1 MLFHLSTQDPGD
13 SREARERDAR
23 EAVTTE
29 KKIEVEDAVD
39 RVKTCPLLL
48 RVFCR
53 EGGHH
58 RPEDFANN
66 HVPPEELQIY
76 TWMDATL
83 KELSML
89 VKETTASARWSGAR
103 LAFSSA
109 YRDNGGRVHMR
120 PLGTVLNSEP
130 TPDESKTLR
139 SLRFRIGDFVDIAI
153 FTRQKREDGGPRRSL
168 GGGPPSARTSIRDRL
183 GGRDKDSERSG
194 GRDRRPSRD
203 ADEISRL
210 NRELERRER
219 EVARRERELA
229 QA

>member
-1 MLFHLSTQDPGD
+1 MCTAPADPFPT
-13 SREARERDAR
+13 SFSPIL
-23 EAVTTE
+23 VPT
-29 KKIEVEDAVD
+29 
-39 RVKTCPLLL
+39 PLPRSSLL
-48 RVFCR
+48 
-53 EGGHH
+53 
-58 RPEDFANN
+58 
-66 HVPPEELQIY
+66 Q
-76 TWMDATL
+76 
-83 KELSML
+83 
-89 VKETTASARWSGAR
+89 
-103 LAFSSA
+103 
-109 YRDNGGRVHMR
+109 
-120 PLGTVLNSEP
+120 

>member
-1 MLFHLSTQDPGD
+1 MCTAPADPFPT
-13 SREARERDAR
+13 SFSPIL
-23 EAVTTE
+23 VPT
-29 KKIEVEDAVD
+29 
-39 RVKTCPLLL
+39 PLPRSSLL
-48 RVFCR
+48 
-53 EGGHH
+53 
-58 RPEDFANN
+58 
-66 HVPPEELQIY
+66 Q
-76 TWMDATL
+76 
-83 KELSML
+83 
-89 VKETTASARWSGAR
+89 
-103 LAFSSA
+103 
-109 YRDNGGRVHMR
+109 
-120 PLGTVLNSEP
+120 

-183 GGRDKDSERSG
+183 GGRD
-194 GRDRRPSRD
+194 RRPSRD